1 MLFKELLEKFD
12 TATEIGLSE
21 YDGVNYHRIIA
32 IGTKEDYEHN
42 KRNRQYL
49 NMVVRHIS
57 LGQNRI
63 WVTVTRKC
71 DMEVR
76 E

>member
-12 TATEIGLSE
+12 TLSVIGLVE
-21 YDGVNYHRIIA
+21 NDGVNYPHLIA
-32 IGTKEDYEHN
+32 MGTREDYSDY
-42 KRNRQYL
+42 KMYDD
-49 NMVVRHIS
+49 MVVRHIS
-57 LGQNRI
+57 LGKNTI

-76 E
+76 